1 MGIGFIL
8 RGTIYRIESSWPV
21 LAPAER
27 SDAIMPQSV
36 RAKQLY
42 IRWMEMWNG
51 DLDAADEIFA
61 ADCVAHP
68 APTTTGEPQVYR
80 GPDEMR
86 TLVNQGRAIF
96 GEVIFRALDEP
107 IVDGA
112 RLACRWTGDGTYGG
126 GMPGATATPGHGSRS
141 AGSTSGKSR
150 PAWSSSTGSPLT
162 VST

>member
-1 MGIGFIL
+1 
-8 RGTIYRIESSWPV
+8 
-21 LAPAER
+21 
-27 SDAIMPQSV
+27 MPQSD
-36 RAKQLY
+36 RANHLY
-42 IRWMEMWNG
+42 GQWMEMWNG
-51 DLDAADEIFA
+51 DLDATDEIFA
-61 ADCVAHP
+61 DDCLAHP

-107 IVDGA
+107 IVDDA

-126 GMPGATATPGHGSRS
+126 GMPGATATPGHGSRW
-141 AGSTSGKSR
+141 AGSTSSESR
-150 PAWSSSTGSPLT
+150 PARSSSTGSPPT